1 MFLIANV
8 IVGTTTVGQ
17 DCSISLRPQKL
28 TDLDFTD
35 NIAAHCRSLYTAWC
49 MLLFVSSSVCWLL
62 G

>member
-1 MFLIANV
+1 MSLIANV

-35 NIAAHCRSLYTAWC
+35 NIAAHCRSLFTA
-49 MLLFVSSSVCWLL
+49 
-62 G
+62 